1 MPKIQ
6 LAYGKSKITFDYDAR
21 RFGILAKEANLAA
34 LSDVQISDALD
45 SPIDSETLENIVEA
59 GDSILIVVPD
69 ATRKAASGQI
79 VNLLVRRLIA
89 NGIAPFD
96 IRIIFAVGIHRPV
109 TEDEKRELVTPFIA
123 QRIRLIE
130 SVC

>member
-1 MPKIQ
+1 MPEIQ
-6 LAYGKSKITFDYDAR
+6 LAYGKSHIAFDYDES
-21 RFGILAKEANLAA
+21 RFEILAREANLAS

-59 GDSILIVVPD
+59 GDSVLVVVPD

-89 NGIAPFD
+89 SGIAPFD
-96 IRIIFAVGIHRPV
+96 IRIIFAVGIQRPV
-109 TEDEKRELVTPFIA
+109 T
-123 QRIRLIE
+123 
-130 SVC
+130 